1 MCVNV
6 KLYNKPTCLPAGVIT
21 DCQAQSCIDVSR
33 ATKQN
38 QSIPVHSKFQYFVL
52 MCFYCCRIEHVVRTY
67 TKAWLEGQPPD
78 ADMTQLTARF
88 QEQGELFEKM
98 HDRFVEGHAHV
109 KASLE
114 AYLCEH

>member
-1 MCVNV
+1 M
-6 KLYNKPTCLPAGVIT
+6 YSDAAPPEPLPAGVIT
-21 DCQAQSCIDVSR
+21 DCQAQNCIDVSR

-67 TKAWLEGQPPD
+67 TKTWLEGQPPD

-88 QEQGELFEKM
+88 QEQDELFGKM
-98 HDRFVEGHAHV
+98 YDRFMEGHAHV